1 MAPNLKPY
9 LQHHS
14 CFGNLVTFINVT
26 LFAPM
31 AFYYFW
37 TKAIEGDYLLFE
49 NKKDYRSTIF
59 GYEIIEK
66 FEKV

>member
-1 MAPNLKPY
+1 
-9 LQHHS
+9 
-14 CFGNLVTFINVT
+14 
-26 LFAPM
+26 M

-59 GYEIIEK
+59 GYEIIENVMMQ